1 VKTILK
7 GAVLGTLFGL
17 MFLVDAPPQVPFAGL
32 QLMPQAHAG
41 TVHRTARRTARR
53 TAVVVS
59 SNQAA
64 EDGEAAQQAHAAEPN
79 Q

>member
-17 MFLVDAPPQVPFAGL
+17 MFLVDAPPQAPSPGL
-32 QLMPQAHAG
+32 QLGPEAHAG
-41 TVHRTARRTARR
+41 AARRTARR

-59 SNQAA
+59 NNQAA
-64 EDGEAAQQAHAAEPN
+64 EEPETAQQTHAAEPV